1 MDVVIPRCKERA
13 ADSTASIGAVARTW
27 STRNVPVNV
36 FLQVAATPMPRR
48 RLNDV
53 ASFDG
58 VQERSRH
65 GIGGAVIPTLK
76 RLLWAEVVMR
86 VAAFQVNAVVTGF
99 MALDLALY
107 YDTRH
112 SDAASLALHACL
124 S

>member
-1 MDVVIPRCKERA
+1 MSACRWLPRQCRE
-13 ADSTASIGAVARTW
+13 
-27 STRNVPVNV
+27 
-36 FLQVAATPMPRR
+36 R

-53 ASFDG
+53 TSFDG

-65 GIGGAVIPTLK
+65 GIGGAVIRTLK

-107 YDTRH
+107 YDTWG

-124 S
+124 G